1 MTPAEVMHTIRTV
14 LDDGLFRYLGFA
26 EINRRINQAQM
37 QMIDK
42 YHGLD
47 DERALRPLY
56 VYDTGVANGG
66 TLSRDLLYPR
76 AARIFE
82 NDEDVDFDSWV
93 AEYLTYNVFINYT
106 SPGIVYATSMPRS
119 AYWTYYKVMN
129 TLVTPNQFETRVRFS
144 RGSDTALCNV
154 LYIATPLPFDYQV
167 NRLNSQGNPPVGLSV
182 PEEYHLEIA
191 LLAAELAN
199 NIDVGERERGEVAI
213 EQMGQ
218 RVTLQNA
225 GG

>member
-1 MTPAEVMHTIRTV
+1 MTPAEVIHVMRTV
-14 LDDGLFRYLGFA
+14 LDDGLFWYLGFN
-26 EINRRINQAQM
+26 EINRCVNQAQM

-56 VYDTGVANGG
+56 VYDQGIADNGV
-66 TLSRDLLYPR
+66 LSQEILYPR

-82 NDEDVDFDSWV
+82 NEDDPDIDSWV
-93 AEYLTYNVFINYT
+93 AEYLTYNIFINYA
-106 SPGIVYATSMPRS
+106 SPGIVYLTAMPRS

-129 TLVTPNQFETRVRFS
+129 TLLTPPVFETRVRFS
-144 RGSDTALCNV
+144 RGSATALCNV
-154 LYIATPLPFDYQV
+154 LYIAVPPQFNYQA
-167 NRLNSQGNPPVGLSV
+167 NGLNSVGLSV
-182 PEEYHLEIA
+182 PEEYHMEIA

-199 NIDVGERERGEVAI
+199 NIDAGEMERGDIAVA
-213 EQMGQ
+213 QAGH
-218 RVTLQNA
+218 RLTLQNA